1 MPGPRDRPAEGP
13 DSPTRPDRPAAADGR
28 ARRRDDLDERLRQLP
43 PGHPSSL
50 ERTAAE
56 PSDLLL
62 SAADPRRRVSGDHID
77 ATREQ
82 DATRRDYWNEVPG
95 LLRAW
100 AAHESTWP
108 AERQAGAV
116 DRSKD
121 PPGAW
126 RGDGNQYLDP
136 EQHAQAKNVIA
147 DVRRAEKPITDH
159 MQEVERLSSCGGCLE
174 GLEYRLK
181 NEDRIKEKIA
191 DLAGTS
197 APDVPDR
204 RRSALR
210 ASVSHSR
217 ELSCEAAGHP
227 SRLRAAS

>member
-1 MPGPRDRPAEGP
+1 VI
-13 DSPTRPDRPAAADGR
+13 
-28 ARRRDDLDERLRQLP
+28 L
-43 PGHPSSL
+43 
-50 ERTAAE
+50 
-56 PSDLLL
+56 
-62 SAADPRRRVSGDHID
+62 
-77 ATREQ
+77 
-82 DATRRDYWNEVPG
+82 N
-95 LLRAW
+95 
-100 AAHESTWP
+100 WP
-108 AERQAGAV
+108 CAERQAGAV

-126 RGDGNQYLDP
+126 RGDGNQYLNP

>member
-1 MPGPRDRPAEGP
+1 MPGPLDRPAEGP

-62 SAADPRRRVSGDHID
+62 LAADPRRVSGDHID

-108 AERQAGAV
+108 AERRAIP
-116 DRSKD
+116 RS
-121 PPGAW
+121 
-126 RGDGNQYLDP
+126 L
-136 EQHAQAKNVIA
+136 
-147 DVRRAEKPITDH
+147 T
-159 MQEVERLSSCGGCLE
+159 
-174 GLEYRLK
+174 
-181 NEDRIKEKIA
+181 
-191 DLAGTS
+191 
-197 APDVPDR
+197 
-204 RRSALR
+204 
-210 ASVSHSR
+210 
-217 ELSCEAAGHP
+217 EATW
-227 SRLRAAS
+227 LQ